1 MGNIILF
8 DSDVRSHLL
17 PLTYL
22 RPVGELRVGILS
34 IREKW
39 ERWMGCKVSFI
50 TEDHL
55 AERYHLEVGEE
66 NLVINATVLP
76 SLPLCRLLRNMEFG
90 DAYVHQDEL
99 IAAKL
104 DRKQLRKLI
113 NDEEV
118 DMLHPL
124 PIEGFAF
131 HKINGL
137 NDLIR
142 LNAEALESD
151 FHLLTAGRKSQ
162 PLSATNCVIA
172 AERIFVEEGAVVEGA
187 FLNARNGP
195 IYIGAQA
202 EIMEG
207 ACLRGPVAV
216 CAHASVRMGAQV
228 YGSSTI
234 GPWCKVGGE
243 VDHSILQGYSNK
255 AHHGFLGHS
264 FVGEWCNIGAGT
276 SVSNL
281 RNDYQEI
288 KLWDY
293 ASQRFEPSGSAFC
306 GLFMG
311 DHARLGIN
319 MMINSGT
326 SIGLASTLYGPRY
339 PRNFIPPFTEAGPAQ
354 IGTHDLEH
362 AVRAMEQMMERRQQS
377 LDIQD
382 RLTIIRLF
390 EETAPLRSWE
400 KQPGQ

>member
-1 MGNIILF
+1 
-8 DSDVRSHLL
+8 
-17 PLTYL
+17 
-22 RPVGELRVGILS
+22 
-34 IREKW
+34 
-39 ERWMGCKVSFI
+39 
-50 TEDHL
+50 
-55 AERYHLEVGEE
+55 
-66 NLVINATVLP
+66 
-76 SLPLCRLLRNMEFG
+76 
-90 DAYVHQDEL
+90 
-99 IAAKL
+99 
-104 DRKQLRKLI
+104 
-113 NDEEV
+113 
-118 DMLHPL
+118 MLHPL
-124 PIEGFAF
+124 SIEGFAF

-137 NDLIR
+137 NDLIQ

-195 IYIGAQA
+195 IYIGAHA

-216 CAHASVRMGAQV
+216 CAHASVRMGAQL

-293 ASQRFEPSGSAFC
+293 ASQRFEPSSSAFC

-326 SIGLASTLYGPRY
+326 SIGLASTLYGSHY